1 VQEQKSYYVYIIA
14 SRSLTLY
21 IGVTGHLW
29 RRVLEHKV
37 HEYPKGFTARYKIE
51 RLVYFQAF
59 GEIADAIAREKQLKS
74 WRREK
79 KIALIKTANP
89 AWADLAEHWYTR
101 AAFSGKLE
109 RGPREQF

>member
-1 VQEQKSYYVYIIA
+1 MA

-29 RRVLEHKV
+29 RRVLEHKL
-37 HEYPKGFTARYKIE
+37 HTYPRGFTAKYQIE
-51 RLVYFQAF
+51 RLVYFEAF
-59 GEIADAIAREKQLKS
+59 GEVDCAIAREKQLKG

-79 KIALIKTANP
+79 KIALIKMKNA

-101 AAFSGKLE
+101 AAFTGELE
-109 RGPREQF
+109 EGQRAHF